1 VQRSLLPSRFR
12 KRLSAADLLVL
23 ALLFGLLWALLDLG
37 RGMVSS
43 FSPLQPS
50 VIHMN
55 PLWLPYYAGRSLLR
69 MFIAYFLSLAFT
81 LVYGRYAAYH
91 KTAEKIMIPALD
103 ILQSVPVL
111 GFLSVTVTGFL
122 ALFPGSML
130 GPECASIFAIFTAQ
144 AWNMTFSFYHSLT
157 TLPKELQE
165 AADVYRLRRFARFTR
180 LEVPFAMI
188 GLVWNSMMSFGGSW
202 FFLTASEMITVLHNN
217 IQLPGIGSY
226 IGVAIQRGDG
236 LAIGYGIIAMV
247 LVIVLVD
254 QFVWRPIVAW
264 SQRFT
269 LEQSGD
275 GSAPDSWFLRLLR
288 RSNWVQ
294 ASSRGVQHMFVI
306 AFDRMRQRSRRDA
319 RPAAGQRLW
328 LRPVAILAL
337 CAAGAFILR
346 FTVAAGQEVATLGS
360 SALLHVVVLG
370 FYTFLRVLAS
380 TLLGAI
386 WTVPVGV
393 AIGMSKPLA
402 RIAQPLVQIAASFP
416 SNVLFP
422 LVTILYLRYAVN
434 FQIGSVPL
442 MMLGTQWY
450 ILFNVIAG
458 ASAIPTELKEATSVL
473 GLRSWRRWKTLILP
487 AIFPSLVTGGITA
500 SGGAWNA
507 SILAEIVTWKHTT
520 LTATGLGAYITTAT
534 TDGNWAQ
541 ITWGILVMVLFVVA
555 LNRLLWRP
563 LYRLAETKFHLE

>member
-1 VQRSLLPSRFR
+1 MQRSLLPSRFR

>member
-1 VQRSLLPSRFR
+1 MQRAVLPSRFR

-23 ALLFGLLWALLDLG
+23 ALLFGVLWALLDLG

-43 FSPLQPS
+43 FSLLQPS
-50 VIHMN
+50 VIHMS
-55 PLWLPYYAGRSLLR
+55 PVWLPYYAGRSLLR

-165 AADVYRLRRFARFTR
+165 AAEVYRLGPIARFTR

-217 IQLPGIGSY
+217 ILLPGIGSY
-226 IGVAIQRGDG
+226 IGVAIERGDG
-236 LAIGYGIIAMV
+236 LAIGYGIATMI

-254 QFVWRPIVAW
+254 QFVWRPVVAW

-269 LEQSGD
+269 LEQSTD
-275 GSAPDSWFLRLLR
+275 GPAADSWFLRLLR
-288 RSNWVQ
+288 RSNWIK
-294 ASSRGVQHMFVI
+294 ASSRSVNRLYVI
-306 AFDRMRQRSRRDA
+306 AADRMRQRSRRA
-319 RPAAGQRLW
+319 APPMRRRRPW
-328 LRPVAILAL
+328 LRPLAIGALLAVGVL
-337 CAAGAFILR
+337 VLR
-346 FTVAAGQEVATLGS
+346 YTVAAGQEVATLGS
-360 SALLHVVVLG
+360 SALLHVIVLG

-422 LVTILYLRYAVN
+422 LVTIL
-434 FQIGSVPL
+434 
-442 MMLGTQWY
+442 
-450 ILFNVIAG
+450 
-458 ASAIPTELKEATSVL
+458 
-473 GLRSWRRWKTLILP
+473 
-487 AIFPSLVTGGITA
+487 
-500 SGGAWNA
+500 
-507 SILAEIVTWKHTT
+507 
-520 LTATGLGAYITTAT
+520 
-534 TDGNWAQ
+534 
-541 ITWGILVMVLFVVA
+541 
-555 LNRLLWRP
+555 
-563 LYRLAETKFHLE
+563 

>member
-1 VQRSLLPSRFR
+1 MQRSLLPSRFR

-473 GLRSWRRWKTLILP
+473 GLHSWRRWKTLILP

>member
-473 GLRSWRRWKTLILP
+473 GLHSWRRWKTLILP

>member
-1 VQRSLLPSRFR
+1 VQRLLLSSRFR

-37 RGMVSS
+37 RGMISS

-50 VIHMN
+50 IIHMN

-217 IQLPGIGSY
+217 IELPGIGSY

-236 LAIGYGIIAMV
+236 LAIAYGIIAMV

-294 ASSRGVQHMFVI
+294 ASSRGVQHLFAI
-306 AFDRMRQRSRRDA
+306 ASDGMRQRRRRDK
-319 RPAAGQRLW
+319 RPAPRQRPW

-346 FTVAAGQEVATLGS
+346 FTVAAGQEVATLGW

-434 FQIGSVPL
+434 FQIGSIPL

-473 GLRSWRRWKTLILP
+473 GLRSWSRWKTLILP